1 MKKGFFL
8 ILSAALLLLCACNS
22 MQKPEDEAIEKGVS
36 HTALSRPEG
45 PWEIRVI
52 RIARNAKVSIEMA
65 MSHDTLSGRERVA
78 DAAARL
84 EKQNKHVI
92 AGVNGDFYFI
102 GGNQEKEGLPLGP
115 SVSFGRLFTS
125 GRSHG
130 AFYVDSMGVP
140 HIDSLTFHGSIENNG
155 KTLPFE
161 TFNWEGS
168 NSKDKKYMP
177 PDQKKGSGILVF
189 SNLWTWKIPFRGVCV
204 RMNAASIE
212 PGASYE
218 GEVTGLFTAGGTV
231 PREPGSM
238 VIVGLGNQEAV
249 VNGLKGKVRLSFG
262 FRETDRKLKMAVG
275 SWQVL
280 LKDGKGVVEP
290 GGPRHPRTMI
300 GFNDKDI
307 LLVTVDGRQKGWS
320 MGMTSHEQAELL
332 RELGCTEGCNIDGG
346 GSTTAWFLGKCM
358 NRPSDKTGMRP
369 NANCILVIE

>member
-8 ILSAALLLLCACNS
+8 IFSAALLLLCACHS
-22 MQKPEDEAIEKGVS
+22 VRKPEDEAIVKGVS

-52 RIARNAKVSIEMA
+52 RIARDAKVSIEMV
-65 MSHDTLSGRERVA
+65 MSHDTLSGRERVS

-102 GGNQEKEGLPLGP
+102 GNQEKEGLPLGP

-130 AFYVDSMGVP
+130 AFYIDSTGMP
-140 HIDSLTFHGSIENNG
+140 HIDSLTFHGTIENDG
-155 KTLPFE
+155 KILSFD

-168 NSKDKKYMP
+168 NSKDKKYVP

-189 SNLWTWKIPFRGVCV
+189 SSLWSWKIPFRGVCV
-204 RMNAASIE
+204 RMDAASIE

-218 GEVTGLFTAGGTV
+218 GEVTGLFTAGETV
-231 PREPGSM
+231 RQEPGSM
-238 VIVGLGNQEAV
+238 VIVGLGDQEPV

-262 FRETDRKLKMAVG
+262 FKETDRKLKTAIG

-280 LKDGKGVVEP
+280 LKDGKSVVKP

-300 GFNDKDI
+300 GFNGKDI

-358 NRPSDKTGMRP
+358 NRPSDKAGMRP